1 MTGPGAPAALSDA
14 FGRVARTL
22 RVSLTDRCTLRCRY
36 CLPAEGL
43 AWLPADEVLTDDEV
57 LRLVRI
63 AVERLGVRRVRL
75 TGGEP
80 LLRPGLEAIVA
91 RIAALRAP
99 DGSRPR
105 VALTTNGVSLA
116 RKADALATAG
126 LDRVNV
132 SLDTLDRERY
142 AALTR
147 RDRLPDVL
155 AGLAAARRAGLAPI
169 KVNTVLLRGVNDD
182 EAVPLLRWAVA
193 EGYRLRFIEQMPL
206 GPAEEWDRTQLVTAQ
221 EILDRLAAEVELEPL
236 PAERRGSA
244 PAEMWRVVGTD
255 AEVGVIA
262 SVSRPFC
269 AACDRVRLTAEG
281 HVRHCLFATT
291 ETDLRTPMRAGADD
305 VELVRL
311 LAAAVADKPASGIGQ
326 GLLVPPD
333 RLMSA
338 IGG

>member
-1 MTGPGAPAALSDA
+1 MTTHGGPSVLADS

-36 CLPAEGL
+36 CLPAEGV
-43 AWLPADEVLTDDEV
+43 AWLPTDEVLTDDEV

-80 LLRPGLEAIVA
+80 LLRRGLERIVSQ
-91 RIAALRAP
+91 IAGMRTG

-116 RKADALATAG
+116 RKADALAAAG

-132 SLDTLDRERY
+132 SLDTLGRERY

-155 AGLAAARRAGLAPI
+155 AGLAAARRAGLTPI
-169 KVNTVLLRGVNDD
+169 KVNTVLIRGVNDD

-206 GPAEEWDRTQLVTAQ
+206 GPADEWDRTRLVTAQ
-221 EILDRLAAEVELEPL
+221 EILDRLAAEVELVPV
-236 PAERRGSA
+236 PAQRRGSA
-244 PAEMWRVVGTD
+244 PAEMWRVAGTD

-269 AACDRVRLTAEG
+269 GACDRVRLTAEG
-281 HVRHCLFATT
+281 HVRHCLFAAT

-305 VELVRL
+305 AELVRL
-311 LAAAVADKPASGIGQ
+311 WTAAVAGKPESGIGS
-326 GLLVPPD
+326 GLPVPPD

>member
-1 MTGPGAPAALSDA
+1 MTATGVPTALTDSH
-14 FGRVARTL
+14 GRVARTL

-36 CLPAEGL
+36 CLPADGA
-43 AWLPADEVLTDDEV
+43 AWLPDDEVLTDEEV

-80 LLRPGLEAIVA
+80 LLRRGVVGIVA
-91 RIAALRAP
+91 RIAGMRAA

-116 RKADALATAG
+116 RKADALADAG

-155 AGLAAARRAGLAPI
+155 SGLAAARRTGLTPI
-169 KVNTVLLRGVNDD
+169 KVNTVLIRGVNDD
-182 EAVPLLRWAVA
+182 EAVPLLRWAAA

-206 GPAEEWDRTQLVTAQ
+206 GPAHEWDRTQLVTAQ
-221 EILDRLAAEVELEPL
+221 EILDRLMTEVELVPV

-244 PAEMWRVVGTD
+244 PAEMWRVAGTD
-255 AEVGVIA
+255 AEVGVIG

-269 AACDRVRLTAEG
+269 GACDRVRLTAEG
-281 HVRHCLFATT
+281 HVRHCLFAAT

-305 VELVRL
+305 DELVRL
-311 LAAAVADKPASGIGQ
+311 WAAAMTDKPASGIGG

>member
-43 AWLPADEVLTDDEV
+43 TWLPTDEVLTDDEV

-116 RKADALATAG
+116 RKADALAAAG

-155 AGLAAARRAGLAPI
+155 AGLEAARRAGLTPI

-182 EAVPLLRWAVA
+182 EAVPLLRWAAA

-221 EILDRLAAEVELEPL
+221 EILDRLAAEVELVPL
-236 PAERRGSA
+236 AAQRRGSA
-244 PAEMWRVVGTD
+244 PAEMWRVAGTD

-269 AACDRVRLTAEG
+269 GACDRVRLTAEG
-281 HVRHCLFATT
+281 HVRHCLFATS

-305 VELVRL
+305 TEIVRL
-311 LAAAVADKPASGIGQ
+311 WAAAVADKPASGIGQ

>member
-1 MTGPGAPAALSDA
+1 VTGPGVPTALSDS

-36 CLPAEGL
+36 CLPAEGV
-43 AWLPADEVLTDDEV
+43 AWLPTDEVLTDDEV
-57 LRLVRI
+57 VRLVRI

-80 LLRPGLEAIVA
+80 LLRRGLEEIVG
-91 RIAALRAP
+91 RIAGMRTAEGA
-99 DGSRPR
+99 RPR

-116 RKADALATAG
+116 RKADALVDAG

-155 AGLAAARRAGLAPI
+155 AGLAAARRAGLTPI
-169 KVNTVLLRGVNDD
+169 KVNTVLMRGINDD

-206 GPAEEWDRTQLVTAQ
+206 GPADEWDRAQLVTAQ
-221 EILDRLAAEVELEPL
+221 EILDRLAAEVELVPV
-236 PAERRGSA
+236 PASQRGSA
-244 PAEMWRVVGTD
+244 PAEMWRVAGTH

-269 AACDRVRLTAEG
+269 GACDRVRLTAEG
-281 HVRHCLFATT
+281 HVRHCLFAAT

-305 VELVRL
+305 DELVRL
-311 LAAAVADKPASGIGQ
+311 WVAAVAGKPASGIGD
-326 GLLVPPD
+326 GLHTPPD